1 MSESTL
7 AVVHTI
13 NRIMIPLIQRRTL
26 VFREVRWLPQITQLS
41 DSLSLRPRKVKA
53 CVLEGQRKEGR
64 ESDLSSE
71 GGLPPLFTGQ
81 PAIPRCQPGA
91 NTAITTMT
99 PLALKIYKALKIY
112 LPATVWLICF
122 PSQLRGLAV
131 LWCQGGAG
139 LPVPSRSHPP
149 RLPSPCWH
157 MAPDTFPNTLG
168 SLPI

>member
-81 PAIPRCQPGA
+81 PAIPRCQPWGQHCYHHYDSSSLKNLQGPEDLSA
-91 NTAITTMT
+91 CYG
-99 PLALKIYKALKIY
+99 LAHL
-112 LPATVWLICF
+112 LPKPAARARAVTVSGWSRSACAF
-122 PSQLRGLAV
+122 QVTPSQAAVSLLAH
-131 LWCQGGAG
+131 G
-139 LPVPSRSHPP
+139 
-149 RLPSPCWH
+149 
-157 MAPDTFPNTLG
+157 T
-168 SLPI
+168 